1 MELLFATK
9 NENKLKEIRAALA
22 ETGIEVRSLSD
33 CGITMEVEETGE
45 TFEQNA
51 EKKAREYCAASGI
64 PAIAEDSGLE
74 IDYLGGAPGVYSS
87 RYMGED
93 TPYSQ
98 KNAAILMLMM
108 AASDEKRTARY
119 VSVFAAAFPDGRLI
133 LARDTIEGVI
143 GREAK
148 GTGGFGYDPIF
159 FVPELGKSLAEISLD
174 EKNKISHRGKSLR
187 KLRELLR
194 AEIEGLE

>member
-1 MELLFATK
+1 
-9 NENKLKEIRAALA
+9 
-22 ETGIEVRSLSD
+22 
-33 CGITMEVEETGE
+33 
-45 TFEQNA
+45 
-51 EKKAREYCAASGI
+51 

-174 EKNKISHRGKSLR
+174 EKNKISHRGKSLK